1 MEHSNFLGISFI
13 FPMVIF
19 ILAISILVIIAQWR
33 VYEKAGQPGWAVL
46 IPFFNFYILL
56 KIVGKPA
63 WWLLWI
69 FVPLVNVVVEIW
81 VTNLLSKSFGKDE
94 AFTLGLIFLSVIF
107 YPILGFGKA
116 EYKGPAGKPK
126 ITEIAV

>member
-1 MEHSNFLGISFI
+1 MEHDFLSIG
-13 FPMVIF
+13 
-19 ILAISILVIIAQWR
+19 AIWIVLSAVMATSILVVIAQWR